1 MGSKWYVAR
10 TEPRGEFLAAAELA
24 RDGFEIFSPRV
35 KEPTSRRRHADYPLF
50 PGYLFIRWDLEAGEW
65 PSFRRVHRITGW
77 VRFGGE
83 IPWLPDEVVAGLM
96 ERWETINR
104 QGGVLKRF
112 PPGEKVRIV
121 SGSLQGLAQVVEEAK
136 SPQARAKVLLQ
147 FMGRLVQ
154 AHVPWE
160 SLRPL
165 DNQPADGT
173 RIPRRTRGG
182 GRWIRGFGPS
192 APASA

>member
-1 MGSKWYVAR
+1 M
-10 TEPRGEFLAAAELA
+10 
-24 RDGFEIFSPRV
+24 
-35 KEPTSRRRHADYPLF
+35 
-50 PGYLFIRWDLEAGEW
+50 
-65 PSFRRVHRITGW
+65 
-77 VRFGGE
+77 
-83 IPWLPDEVVAGLM
+83 AGLM

-104 QGGVLKRF
+104 QGGVLRRF

-121 SGSLQGLAQVVEEAK
+121 SGNLQGLAQVVEEAK

-154 AHVPWE
+154 AEVPWE

-165 DNQPADGT
+165 GDQPAERT

-182 GRWIRGFGPS
+182 GRWIRGFGPGVLTS
-192 APASA
+192 A

>member
-1 MGSKWYVAR
+1 
-10 TEPRGEFLAAAELA
+10 
-24 RDGFEIFSPRV
+24 
-35 KEPTSRRRHADYPLF
+35 
-50 PGYLFIRWDLEAGEW
+50 LEAEGL

-83 IPWLPDEVVAGLM
+83 IPCLADEVVAELM

-104 QGGVLKRF
+104 QGGALRRF

-147 FMGRLVQ
+147 FMGRLVHAQ
-154 AHVPWE
+154 VPWE

-165 DNQPADGT
+165 DDQPVDIT

-192 APASA
+192 ALAGA